1 VAGYANHA
9 LVLGSVTPERM
20 HEIYAQADLVIVP
33 SQFEE
38 PFGMVALEALAAG
51 RPVLAF
57 RRGGL
62 PEFIADGQ
70 NGFLMKGTDDPARL
84 AERIDALLGD
94 PASLA
99 RVAAAARESVA
110 EKYDWSVVARA
121 VEAAYADVLAS
132 RTAEHGGPA

>member
-1 VAGYANHA
+1 
-9 LVLGSVTPERM
+9 
-20 HEIYAQADLVIVP
+20 VIVP

-70 NGFLMKGTDDPARL
+70 NGFLMEGTDDPARL

-99 RVAAAARESVA
+99 GVATAARESVA
-110 EKYDWSVVARA
+110 EKYDWSVVARS
-121 VEAAYADVLAS
+121 VEAAYADVLAES
-132 RTAEHGGPA
+132 HGRREGAA